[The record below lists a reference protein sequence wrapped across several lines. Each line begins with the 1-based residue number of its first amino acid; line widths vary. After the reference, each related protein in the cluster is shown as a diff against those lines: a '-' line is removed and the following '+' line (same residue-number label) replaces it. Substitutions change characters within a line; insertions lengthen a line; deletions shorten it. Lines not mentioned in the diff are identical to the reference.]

1 MESVCVFCGS
11 ALGSNPVYRDTAR
24 SLGNYLAKEGISLV
38 YGGASVGLMGEL
50 ADAALAAG
58 AGVTGVIPSFFSRKE
73 IAHKNLTRLY
83 FVDSMHERKLKM
95 AALSDGFIAL
105 PGGFGTMDEFF
116 EMLTWTQLDL
126 HQKPVG
132 LLNTNGYFDLL
143 IRFFDHMT
151 KEAFVRNAHRQAV
164 LSCDKAEGLVD
175 MMRKYQP
182 VRLEKWLKQIK
193 ET

>member
-11 ALGSNPVYRDTAR
+11 SSGVSPVYRDAAR
-24 SLGNYLAKEGISLV
+24 SLGHYLAKEGIRLV

-50 ADAALAAG
+50 ADAALESG
-58 AGVTGVIPSFFSRKE
+58 AQITGVIPSFFSRKE
-73 IAHKNLTRLY
+73 IAHKGLTELH

-95 AALSDGFIAL
+95 AALSGGFIAL
-105 PGGFGTMDEFF
+105 PGGYGTMDEFF

-151 KEAFVRNAHRQAV
+151 GEGFVRDAHRQA
-164 LSCDKAEGLVD
+164 LLCADNAEELLE
-175 MMRKYQP
+175 MMNKYQP
-182 VRLEKWLKQIK
+182 LRLEKWLKRIK